1 MKRPLS
7 VPVLAALLFGA
18 FAALAAASLYPV
30 MTRFAA
36 EAGIDEWVFIA
47 VPSLLAGLFAFL
59 IYRGAAARVRG
70 IAQSLTR
77 GLLVAVFTWIAFSL
91 LVTWAWCIPSLF
103 AACLSHTLMLSGVLG
118 GGQLLLG
125 SLAAAA
131 ITGYAIRTRA
141 ARSPK
146 AKD

>member
-1 MKRPLS
+1 MKQPPS
-7 VPVLAALLFGA
+7 IPVLAALLFGA

-47 VPSLLAGLFAFL
+47 VPSLLAGLFAFV
-59 IYRGAAARVRG
+59 IYRGAALRLRG

-77 GLLVAVFTWIAFSL
+77 GLLVAILTWIAFSL
-91 LVTWAWCIPSLF
+91 LATWAWCVPSLF
-103 AACLSHTLMLSGVLG
+103 KGCLWHALMLSGVLG
-118 GGQLLLG
+118 GGQLLLA

-131 ITGYAIRTRA
+131 ITGYAIRNRG
-141 ARSPK
+141 PGPGK
-146 AKD
+146 AKE